1 MARTSRRSINIIFA
15 GDLVANNTYSAAEN
29 TVSPGDIDI
38 VSLAAGFNL
47 ITPPTGGKTPK
58 ACTIVPPAGN
68 VTTITLKGVT
78 GDTGISLH
86 LTDPS
91 SIALGNPV
99 GTFGLTAGAI
109 IDGIQ
114 IIWS

>member
-15 GDLVANNTYSAAEN
+15 GDLVSNNTYSAAEN

-38 VSLAAGFNL
+38 VTLVVGFNL

-68 VTTITLKGVT
+68 VNAMTLKGIT
-78 GDTGISLH
+78 GDTGIPLH
-86 LTDPS
+86 LTDPT
-91 SIALGNPV
+91 SIGLGAPA
-99 GTFGLTAGAI
+99 GTFGITVTVEIVGA
-109 IDGIQ
+109 Q
-114 IIWS
+114 LIWS